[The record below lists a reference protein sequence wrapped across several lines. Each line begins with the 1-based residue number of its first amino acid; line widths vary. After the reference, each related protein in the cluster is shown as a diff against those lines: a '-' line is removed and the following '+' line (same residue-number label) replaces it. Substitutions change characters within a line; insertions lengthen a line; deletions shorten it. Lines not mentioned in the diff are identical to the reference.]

1 MKKIITISR
10 QFGTGG
16 REIGEEVGRLLN
28 IPVYDKYIIEHVA
41 EQSGFEKNLVKSAL
55 TRNSPGKYASKKFK
69 INGINVDE
77 LLYIEEKRIIQ
88 SLASKESCIF
98 IGRCS
103 DYILKDNKDA
113 MHVFIYG
120 DPKVRVER
128 ISKGNYEGKDTP
140 EKILK
145 EKDNKRATN
154 YEHFTGRKWGE
165 PTNYDLMI
173 NSSKLSKEEC
183 VKLIIDLFEKL

>member
-16 REIGEEVGRLLN
+16 REIGEMVAKKLGIE
-28 IPVYDKYIIEHVA
+28 VYDKYIIEHVA
-41 EQSGFEKNLVKSAL
+41 EQSGFEKNLVQSAL
-55 TRNSPGKYASKKFK
+55 QESSPRKYASRRFK
-69 INGINVDE
+69 INGMNIDE
-77 LLYIEEKRIIQ
+77 LLYIEEKRIIKD
-88 SLASKESCIF
+88 LASKGPCVF

-103 DYILKDNKDA
+103 DYILKDEKDV

-120 DPKVRVER
+120 DLKVRANRV
-128 ISKGNYEGKDTP
+128 SKGNYEGHENP

-145 EKDNKRATN
+145 EKDNKRASN
-154 YEHFTGRKWGE
+154 YSHFTGRTWGE

-173 NSSKLSKEEC
+173 NSSKLTPEEC
-183 VKLIIDLFEKL
+183 VDLIIDLYNK

>member
-16 REIGEEVGRLLN
+16 REIGEMVAKRLG
-28 IPVYDKYIIEHVA
+28 IEVYDKYIIEHVA
-41 EQSGFEKNLVKSAL
+41 EQSGFEKNLVQSAL
-55 TRNSPGKYASKKFK
+55 QESSPRKYASRKFK
-69 INGINVDE
+69 INGLNIDE
-77 LLYIEEKRIIQ
+77 LLYIEEKRIIKD
-88 SLASKESCIF
+88 LASKGPCVF

-103 DYILKDNKDA
+103 DYILKDEKDV

-120 DPKVRVER
+120 DLKVRANRV
-128 ISKGNYEGKDTP
+128 SKGNYEGHENP

-145 EKDNKRATN
+145 EKDNKRASN
-154 YEHFTGRKWGE
+154 YAHFTGRTWGE

-173 NSSKLSKEEC
+173 NSSKLTPEEC
-183 VKLIIDLFEKL
+183 VDLIIDLYNK

>member
-16 REIGEEVGRLLN
+16 REIGEMVAKRLG
-28 IPVYDKYIIEHVA
+28 IEVYDKYIIEHVA
-41 EQSGFEKNLVKSAL
+41 EQSGFEKNLVQSAL
-55 TRNSPGKYASKKFK
+55 QESSPRKYASRRFK
-69 INGINVDE
+69 INGLNVDE
-77 LLYIEEKRIIQ
+77 LLYIEEKRIIKD
-88 SLASKESCIF
+88 LASKGPCVF

-103 DYILKDNKDA
+103 DYILKDEKDV

-120 DPKVRVER
+120 DLKVRANRV
-128 ISKGNYEGKDTP
+128 SKGNYEGHENP

-145 EKDNKRATN
+145 EKDNKRASN
-154 YEHFTGRKWGE
+154 YAHFTGRTWGE

-173 NSSKLSKEEC
+173 NSSKLTSEEC
-183 VKLIIDLFEKL
+183 VDLIIDLYNK

>member
-16 REIGEEVGRLLN
+16 REIGEMVAKRLGVE
-28 IPVYDKYIIEHVA
+28 VYDKYIIEHVA
-41 EQSGFEKNLVKSAL
+41 EQSGFEKNLVQSAL
-55 TRNSPGKYASKKFK
+55 QESSPRKYASRKFK
-69 INGINVDE
+69 INGLNIDE
-77 LLYIEEKRIIQ
+77 LLYIEEKRIIKD
-88 SLASKESCIF
+88 LASKGPCVF

-103 DYILKDNKDA
+103 DYILKDEKDV

-120 DPKVRVER
+120 DLKVRANRV
-128 ISKGNYEGKDTP
+128 SKGNYEGHENP

-145 EKDNKRATN
+145 EKDNKRASN
-154 YEHFTGRKWGE
+154 YAHFTGRTWGE

-173 NSSKLSKEEC
+173 NSSKLTPEEC
-183 VKLIIDLFEKL
+183 VDLIIDLYNK

>member
-16 REIGEEVGRLLN
+16 REIGEMVAKRLG
-28 IPVYDKYIIEHVA
+28 IEVYDKYIIEHVA
-41 EQSGFEKNLVKSAL
+41 EQSGFEKNLVQSAL
-55 TRNSPGKYASKKFK
+55 QESSPRKYASRRFK
-69 INGINVDE
+69 INGMNIDE
-77 LLYIEEKRIIQ
+77 LLYIEEKRIIKD
-88 SLASKESCIF
+88 LASKGPCVF

-103 DYILKDNKDA
+103 DYILKDEKDV

-120 DPKVRVER
+120 DLKVRANRV
-128 ISKGNYEGKDTP
+128 SKGNYEGHENP

-145 EKDNKRATN
+145 EKDNKRASN
-154 YEHFTGRKWGE
+154 YSHFTGRTWGE

-173 NSSKLSKEEC
+173 NSSKLTPEEC
-183 VKLIIDLFEKL
+183 VDLIIDLYNK

>member
-16 REIGEEVGRLLN
+16 REIGEMVAKKLGIE
-28 IPVYDKYIIEHVA
+28 VYDKYIIEHVA
-41 EQSGFEKNLVKSAL
+41 EQSGFEKNLVQNAL
-55 TRNSPGKYASKKFK
+55 QESSPRKYASRKFK
-69 INGINVDE
+69 INGLNIDE
-77 LLYIEEKRIIQ
+77 LLYIEEKRIIND
-88 SLASKESCIF
+88 LASKGPCVF

-103 DYILKDNKDA
+103 DYILKDDKDV

-120 DPKVRVER
+120 DLKVRANRV
-128 ISKGNYEGKDTP
+128 SKGNYEGHENP

-145 EKDNKRATN
+145 EKDNKRASN
-154 YEHFTGRKWGE
+154 YAHFTGRTWGE

-173 NSSKLSKEEC
+173 NSSKLTPEEC
-183 VKLIIDLFEKL
+183 VDLIIDLYNK

>member
-16 REIGEEVGRLLN
+16 REIGEMVAKRLGVE
-28 IPVYDKYIIEHVA
+28 VYDKYIIEHVA
-41 EQSGFEKNLVKSAL
+41 EQSGFEKNLVQSAL
-55 TRNSPGKYASKKFK
+55 QESSPRKYASRKFK
-69 INGINVDE
+69 INGLNIDE
-77 LLYIEEKRIIQ
+77 LLYIEEKRIIKD
-88 SLASKESCIF
+88 LASKGPCVF

-103 DYILKDNKDA
+103 DYILKDEKDV

-120 DPKVRVER
+120 DLKVRANRV
-128 ISKGNYEGKDTP
+128 SKGNYEGRDNP

-145 EKDNKRATN
+145 EKDNKRASN
-154 YEHFTGRKWGE
+154 YAHFTGRTWGE

-173 NSSKLSKEEC
+173 NSSKLTPEEC
-183 VKLIIDLFEKL
+183 VDLIIDLYNK